1 LFYFSPTDTLTYF
14 HSNQIN
20 TIGDIAR
27 LTSIQIE
34 TYPIPSPKVTN
45 IQKSLE
51 HFATSSSILPTNE
64 IAVIPIATT
73 SEETIRMYLI

>member
-1 LFYFSPTDTLTYF
+1 MFSFSPTDTLTYF

-51 HFATSSSILPTNE
+51 HFATSSLILPTNE

>member
-1 LFYFSPTDTLTYF
+1 MFSSPTDTLTYF

-27 LTSIQIE
+27 ATSIQIE
-34 TYPIPSPKVTN
+34 TYPIPPPKLAN
-45 IQKSLE
+45 IQKALE

-64 IAVIPIATT
+64 TAIIPIATT